1 MGSTNITIEYI
12 KKIFQDMF
20 KQHQEVITKKQEEM
34 FRSHENSIMQL
45 ISGNTTLTNQRL
57 DNLSKEIADLKESL
71 EFTQEETEGKF
82 SKLNEKLTSME
93 RNLFSLKKNI
103 EVIQTTKSSWAIEIE
118 NKLMDLEDRFR
129 RNNLRINGIKEG
141 KNETWEECEERV
153 NCFLEEKLD
162 MGTSEIWIERAH
174 RVGEK
179 KHGQVIQIVF
189 QFSSYKNKLDIL
201 RNCKKLKG
209 TNFSIFEDFSKETAS
224 IRKEKWKEVLKNR
237 KDGKISYL
245 QYKTVICKERPQV
258 S

>member
-1 MGSTNITIEYI
+1 MGSTNITIEDI

-20 KQHQEVITKKQEEM
+20 KQHQEAITKKQEEM

-82 SKLNEKLTSME
+82 SKLNEKITSME
-93 RNLFSLKKNI
+93 RNLFSLKKDI
-103 EVIQTTKSSWAIEIE
+103 EVIQTTKPSWAIEIK
-118 NKLMDLEDRFR
+118 NKLVDLEDRSR

-162 MGTSEIWIERAH
+162 MDTSEIWIERAH

-179 KHGQVIQIVF
+179 KRGQERQIVV
-189 QFSSYKNKLDIL
+189 QFNSYKNKLDIL

-224 IRKEKWKEVLKNR
+224 IRKEKWKEVLK
-237 KDGKISYL
+237 I
-245 QYKTVICKERPQV
+245 ERMV
-258 S
+258 RFLTYNIKL

>member
-1 MGSTNITIEYI
+1 M
-12 KKIFQDMF
+12 KI
-20 KQHQEVITKKQEEM
+20 
-34 FRSHENSIMQL
+34 
-45 ISGNTTLTNQRL
+45 NTTLTNQRL

-82 SKLNEKLTSME
+82 SKLNEKITSME
-93 RNLFSLKKNI
+93 RNLFSLKKDI
-103 EVIQTTKSSWAIEIE
+103 EVIQTTKPSWAIEIE
-118 NKLMDLEDRFR
+118 NKLVDLEDRSR

-162 MGTSEIWIERAH
+162 MDTSEIWIERAH

-179 KHGQVIQIVF
+179 KRGQERQIVV
-189 QFSSYKNKLDIL
+189 QFNSYKNKLDIL

>member
-1 MGSTNITIEYI
+1 M
-12 KKIFQDMF
+12 FQ
-20 KQHQEVITKKQEEM
+20 QHQEPITKKQEEM

-57 DNLSKEIADLKESL
+57 DSLSKEIADLKENL
-71 EFTQEETEGKF
+71 EFTQEETKEKF
-82 SKLNEKLTSME
+82 SKLNEKITSME
-93 RNLFSLKKNI
+93 RNLFSLKKDI
-103 EVIQTTKSSWAIEIE
+103 EVIQTTKPSWAIEIG
-118 NKLMDLEDRFR
+118 NKLEDRSR

-141 KNETWEECEERV
+141 KNETREECEKRV

-162 MGTSEIWIERAH
+162 MDTSEIWIELAH

-179 KHGQVIQIVF
+179 KYGQEKQIVV
-189 QFSSYKNKLDIL
+189 QFNSHKNKLDIL

-224 IRKEKWKEVLKNR
+224 IREEKWKEVLKHR
-237 KDGKISYL
+237 IDGKISYL
-245 QYKTVICKERPQV
+245 QCKAVICKEGPQV

>member
-1 MGSTNITIEYI
+1 M
-12 KKIFQDMF
+12 
-20 KQHQEVITKKQEEM
+20 TK
-34 FRSHENSIMQL
+34 
-45 ISGNTTLTNQRL
+45 
-57 DNLSKEIADLKESL
+57 SL

-82 SKLNEKLTSME
+82 NKLNEKITTLE
-93 RNLFSLKKNI
+93 RNLFSLKKDI
-103 EVIQTTKSSWAIEIE
+103 EVIQTTKPSWAIEIE
-118 NKLMDLEDRFR
+118 NKLVDLEDRSR

-162 MGTSEIWIERAH
+162 MDTRETWIERAH
-174 RVGEK
+174 QEYEK
-179 KHGQVIQIVF
+179 KRGQERQIVV
-189 QFSSYKNKLDIL
+189 QFNSYKNNLDIL

>member
-1 MGSTNITIEYI
+1 MHS
-12 KKIFQDMF
+12 
-20 KQHQEVITKKQEEM
+20 
-34 FRSHENSIMQL
+34 
-45 ISGNTTLTNQRL
+45 ISGNLTLTNRRH
-57 DNLSKEIADLKESL
+57 DNLTKEIANLKESL
-71 EFTQEETEGKF
+71 KFTQEETEGKF
-82 SKLNEKLTSME
+82 NKLNEKITSME
-93 RNLFSLKKNI
+93 RNLFSLKKDI
-103 EVIQTTKSSWAIEIE
+103 EVIQTTKPSRAIEIE
-118 NKLMDLEDRFR
+118 NKLVDLEDRSR
-129 RNNLRINGIKEG
+129 RKNLRINGIKEG

-162 MGTSEIWIERAH
+162 MDTSEIWIERAH

-179 KHGQVIQIVF
+179 KRGQERQIVV
-189 QFSSYKNKLDIL
+189 QFNSYKNKLDIL

>member
-1 MGSTNITIEYI
+1 
-12 KKIFQDMF
+12 
-20 KQHQEVITKKQEEM
+20 
-34 FRSHENSIMQL
+34 
-45 ISGNTTLTNQRL
+45 
-57 DNLSKEIADLKESL
+57 
-71 EFTQEETEGKF
+71 
-82 SKLNEKLTSME
+82 ME
-93 RNLFSLKKNI
+93 RNLFSLKKDI
-103 EVIQTTKSSWAIEIE
+103 EVIQTTKPSWAIEIE
-118 NKLMDLEDRFR
+118 NKLVDLEDRSR

-162 MGTSEIWIERAH
+162 MDTSEIWIERAH

-179 KHGQVIQIVF
+179 KRGQERQIVV
-189 QFSSYKNKLDIL
+189 QFNSYKNKLDIL